1 MGLARKHIIRTT
13 LAAATVAA
21 IAAPALSAG
30 AAWSGP
36 SVKVTSPAMG
46 STVRGAVTIVSD
58 GGVGTYGSWTPTNV
72 SFAVDGVNLGN
83 ATSRT
88 SAGWSIVWDSTRVGD
103 GFHQI
108 TATAYS
114 TKGRSYRSPAINVA
128 VANSSGSSTA
138 VTTTTTTAPPATTTT
153 TAPPTTTTT
162 VPASPVT
169 RYSGWLGTGQTGGP
183 KSITD
188 AINDAVNTHA
198 GLARVEATIP
208 YQGNW
213 NYTRYDALLAA
224 AKAKGVQV
232 MYLFD
237 YTPQELFPTYN
248 GAVVK
253 DLWGG
258 SSPSTTIHSF
268 PRDPALQD
276 KWVAYAMKLVDYSE
290 SRYPGVVGAIEWG
303 NEPNGWEFG
312 SQHAQYPVKPT
323 EYASLLGRAHT
334 ALKAKYPS
342 IVSVAGGTSPGTT
355 SRTGGGTQGTASD
368 SYSSV
373 SPATW
378 TRVVNGV
385 SETHTG
391 WYDLLKAAGAQPG
404 THFDAIAG
412 HFYDTTINSNWS
424 QPFDKLWAVWS
435 GPQVWATEQSASS
448 NPAERA
454 GVSEATQ
461 ATWWQ
466 QNLDAWKA
474 KGTKAGVF
482 FAFCNYDR
490 NTTDLFGY
498 YGLRRGDGTPKPAFD
513 IYAARNGRA

>member
-1 MGLARKHIIRTT
+1 MRLARKHLIRAS
-13 LAAATVAA
+13 LAAATIGA

-46 STVRGAVTIVSD
+46 ATVAGAVTLVSD
-58 GGVGTYGSWTPTNV
+58 GGVGTYSGWNPVNV
-72 SFAVDGVNLGN
+72 SFQVDGVNLGN
-83 ATSRT
+83 ATSHT
-88 SAGWSIVWDSTRVGD
+88 SAGWSLVWDSTKVSN

-108 TATAYS
+108 AATAYS
-114 TKGRSYRSPAINVA
+114 AKGRSYRSPAVNVT
-128 VANSSGSSTA
+128 VANSTA
-138 VTTTTTTAPPATTTT
+138 GATPVTTTTTVPATTTT
-153 TAPPTTTTT
+153 TVPPTTTTT
-162 VPASPVT
+162 VPVASIT
-169 RYSGWLGTGQTGGP
+169 RFSGWLGTGQTGGP

-188 AINDAVNTHA
+188 AINDATNSHA
-198 GLARVEATIP
+198 GLARVEATVP
-208 YQGNW
+208 YQAKW
-213 NYTRYDALLAA
+213 NYAAYDALLAA

-253 DLWGG
+253 DLWG
-258 SSPSTTIHSF
+258 SSSASASIHSF

-276 KWVAYAMKLVDYSE
+276 KWVSYAMALVDYSE
-290 SRYPGVVGAIEWG
+290 SHYPGVVGAIEWA

-312 SQHAQYPVKPT
+312 SQHGQYPVKPA
-323 EYASLLGRAHT
+323 EFASLLLKAQT
-334 ALKAKYPS
+334 ALKAKYAG

-355 SRTGGGTQGTASD
+355 NKVGGGTQGTASD
-368 SYSSV
+368 SYTSV

-385 SETHTG
+385 TETHTG

-412 HFYDTTINSNWS
+412 HFYDTTIDSNWS

-454 GVSEATQ
+454 GVSETTQ

-466 QNLDAWKA
+466 QNLDAWHT
-474 KGTKAGVF
+474 KGAKAGAY

-490 NTTDLFGY
+490 NTSDLFGY
-498 YGLRRGDGTPKPAFD
+498 YGLRRGDGTPKPAFS

>member
-13 LAAATVAA
+13 VAVATIAA

-36 SVKVTSPAMG
+36 TVKVTSPAMG
-46 STVRGAVTIVSD
+46 ATVSGAVTLVSD
-58 GGVGTYGSWTPTNV
+58 GGEGTYGTWTPATV
-72 SFAVDGVNLGN
+72 TFQIDGVNLGN
-83 ATSRT
+83 ATRT
-88 SAGWSIVWDSTRVGD
+88 AAGWSLVWDSTRVGD

-108 TATAYS
+108 AATAS
-114 TKGRSYRSPAINVA
+114 GAKGRSYRSPAVNVT
-128 VANSSGSSTA
+128 VANSVGGAT
-138 VTTTTTTAPPATTTT
+138 VVTTTTTAPPATTTT

-188 AINDAVNTHA
+188 AINDAPNTHA
-198 GLARVEATIP
+198 GLARVEATVP

-213 NYTRYDALLAA
+213 NYTRYDGILAA

-290 SRYPGVVGAIEWG
+290 ARYPGVVGAIEWG

-323 EYASLLGRAHT
+323 EYASLLGKAHT
-334 ALKAKYPS
+334 AL
-342 IVSVAGGTSPGTT
+342 
-355 SRTGGGTQGTASD
+355 
-368 SYSSV
+368 
-373 SPATW
+373 
-378 TRVVNGV
+378 
-385 SETHTG
+385 
-391 WYDLLKAAGAQPG
+391 
-404 THFDAIAG
+404 
-412 HFYDTTINSNWS
+412 
-424 QPFDKLWAVWS
+424 
-435 GPQVWATEQSASS
+435 
-448 NPAERA
+448 
-454 GVSEATQ
+454 
-461 ATWWQ
+461 
-466 QNLDAWKA
+466 
-474 KGTKAGVF
+474 
-482 FAFCNYDR
+482 
-490 NTTDLFGY
+490 
-498 YGLRRGDGTPKPAFD
+498 
-513 IYAARNGRA
+513 